1 MADPKKVRW
10 SQLKVG
16 VVGLAAFLIL
26 AVLIFLLT
34 SSKGFFQKTAFLHT
48 FMDDAG
54 GMAEGTPVRLNG
66 FSVGSLESIELT
78 RSAGPKR
85 SVEFVMK
92 VQEKF
97 LRQIPVDS
105 VAGVSAANL
114 LGDKFINITKGRD
127 AQTVKDG
134 AEIKSLQAQDIPE
147 LMAQSANL
155 LQTFQTIVNRLDSLL
170 AGVEAGKGNI
180 GKLLKDEELYDRLNA
195 IATEG
200 QSLLADVRTGHGTIR
215 KLIYDDALYQEIR
228 SPIKR
233 VDAILADLQAGNGSA
248 GKLLKDPGLYD
259 DALYQESRRPI
270 KRVDAILADLQAV
283 NGSAGKL
290 LKDPALYDEARA
302 SLGEIR
308 ALLADLNAG
317 KGTAGKLLKDD
328 ALHQRLEELVAKFNG
343 TIDKLNSG
351 QGTLGQMLVNPALY
365 DSLNGATRE
374 FQSLAK
380 DMRANPKKF
389 LTIRLALF

>member
-1 MADPKKVRW
+1 MADPRKVRW

-34 SSKGFFQKTAFLHT
+34 SSKGFFQKTATLRT
-48 FMDDAG
+48 FMDDASG
-54 GMAEGTPVRLNG
+54 LAG
-66 FSVGSLESIELT
+66 FTIGSLDQIRLI
-78 RSAGPKR
+78 AGSEPKR
-85 SVEFVMK
+85 SVEFIMI

-105 VAGVSAANL
+105 VASISAANL
-114 LGDKFINITKGRD
+114 LGDKFLNITKGRD
-127 AQTVKDG
+127 SQTVKNG

-155 LQTFQTIVNRLDSLL
+155 LQTFQSIVNRLDALL

-180 GKLLKDEELYDRLNA
+180 GKLLKDEELYNRLNGIA
-195 IATEG
+195 IEG
-200 QSLLADVRTGHGTIR
+200 QNLLTDVRKGQGTIS
-215 KLIYDDALYQEIR
+215 KLIYDDALYQELR

-233 VDAILADLQAGNGSA
+233 VDALLAELQAG
-248 GKLLKDPGLYD
+248 
-259 DALYQESRRPI
+259 
-270 KRVDAILADLQAV
+270 

-290 LKDPALYDEARA
+290 LKDPALYDEAKA
-302 SLGEIR
+302 SLAEIR
-308 ALLADLNAG
+308 GLLGDLNAG

-328 ALHQRLEELVAKFNG
+328 VLHKRLEELVAKFNG
-343 TIDKLNSG
+343 TIDRINSG
-351 QGTLGQMLVNPALY
+351 QGTLGQLVVNPQLY

-389 LTIRLALF
+389 LTIRLQLF

>member
-1 MADPKKVRW
+1 MADPRKVRW

-16 VVGLAAFLIL
+16 VLGLGAFLIL

-34 SSKGFFQKTAFLHT
+34 STKGFFQKTALLYT
-48 FMDDAG
+48 FMDDAS
-54 GMAEGTPVRLNG
+54 GMSEGTPVRLNG
-66 FSVGSLESIELT
+66 FTIGSLDKIQLT
-78 RSAGPKR
+78 RSTQPNR

-97 LRQIPVDS
+97 LQQIPVDS
-105 VAGVSAANL
+105 VAGISAANL
-114 LGDKFINITKGRD
+114 LGDKFLNITKGRA

-134 AEIKSLQAQDIPE
+134 AELKSLQAQDIPE

-155 LQTFQTIVNRLDSLL
+155 LQTFQTIVNRLDALL
-170 AGVEAGKGNI
+170 AGVEQGKGNI
-180 GKLLKDEELYDRLNA
+180 GKLLKDEELYDRLNG

-200 QSLLADVRTGHGTIR
+200 QNLLSDVRKGQGTIS

-228 SPIKR
+228 SPIRR
-233 VDAILADLQAGNGSA
+233 VDALLSELQAGNGSA

-259 DALYQESRRPI
+259 
-270 KRVDAILADLQAV
+270 
-283 NGSAGKL
+283 
-290 LKDPALYDEARA
+290 EAKA

-317 KGTAGKLLKDD
+317 KGSAGKLLKDD
-328 ALHQRLEELVAKFNG
+328 TLHKRLDELVGKFSS
-343 TIDKLNSG
+343 TIDKINAG
-351 QGTLGQMLVNPALY
+351 QGTLGQLVVNPQLY

-389 LTIRLALF
+389 LTIRLMLF

>member
-1 MADPKKVRW
+1 MADPRKVRW

-16 VVGLAAFLIL
+16 VVGLAAFMIL

-34 SSKGFFQKTAFLHT
+34 SSKGFFQKTANLRT
-48 FMDDAG
+48 FMDDASG
-54 GMAEGTPVRLNG
+54 LAEGTPVRLNG
-66 FSVGSLESIELT
+66 FTIGSLDKIQLI
-78 RSAGPKR
+78 AGSEPKR
-85 SVEFVMK
+85 SVEFIMV

-105 VAGVSAANL
+105 VASISAANL
-114 LGDKFINITKGRD
+114 LGDKFLNITKGR
-127 AQTVKDG
+127 AAETVKNG

-155 LQTFQTIVNRLDSLL
+155 LQTFQSIVNRLDALL

-180 GKLLKDEELYDRLNA
+180 GKLLKDEELYNRLNGIA
-195 IATEG
+195 IEG
-200 QSLLADVRTGHGTIR
+200 QNLLTDVRKGQGTIS
-215 KLIYDDALYQEIR
+215 KLIYDDALYQELR

-233 VDAILADLQAGNGSA
+233 VDALLAELQAG
-248 GKLLKDPGLYD
+248 
-259 DALYQESRRPI
+259 
-270 KRVDAILADLQAV
+270 

-290 LKDPALYDEARA
+290 LKDPALYDEAKA
-302 SLGEIR
+302 SLAEIR
-308 ALLADLNAG
+308 GLLGDLNAG

-328 ALHQRLEELVAKFNG
+328 VLHKRLEELVAKFNG
-343 TIDKLNSG
+343 TIDRINSG
-351 QGTLGQMLVNPALY
+351 QGTLGQLVVNPQLY

-389 LTIRLALF
+389 LTIRLQLF

>member
-16 VVGLAAFLIL
+16 VLGLAAFLIL
-26 AVLIFLLT
+26 AALIFLLT
-34 SSKGFFQKTAFLHT
+34 SSKGFFQKTALLHT
-48 FMDDAG
+48 FMDDAS

-66 FSVGSLESIELT
+66 FTVGSLDKVELT
-78 RSAGPKR
+78 KSAEPKR
-85 SVEFVMK
+85 SVEFIMK

-105 VAGVSAANL
+105 VAGISAANL
-114 LGDKFINITKGRD
+114 LGDKFLNIVKGRD
-127 AQTVKDG
+127 GQTVKDG

-170 AGVEAGKGNI
+170 AGVEQGKGNI
-180 GKLLKDEELYDRLNA
+180 GKLLKDEELYNRLNG
-195 IATEG
+195 IASEG
-200 QSLLADVRTGHGTIR
+200 QSLLADVRNGKGTIS
-215 KLIYDDALYQEIR
+215 KLIYDDALYQELR

-233 VDAILADLQAGNGSA
+233 VDALLADLQAGNGSA
-248 GKLLKDPGLYD
+248 GKLLKDP
-259 DALYQESRRPI
+259 
-270 KRVDAILADLQAV
+270 
-283 NGSAGKL
+283 
-290 LKDPALYDEARA
+290 ALYDEAKA

-308 ALLADLNAG
+308 ALLAGINAG

-343 TIDKLNSG
+343 TIDKINAG
-351 QGTLGQMLVNPALY
+351 QGTLGQILVNPGLY
-365 DSLNGATRE
+365 DSLTGATRE

>member
-34 SSKGFFQKTAFLHT
+34 SSKGLFQKTALLRT
-48 FMDDAG
+48 FMDDAS

-66 FSVGSLESIELT
+66 FTIGSLDKIDLITPSE
-78 RSAGPKR
+78 PQR
-85 SVEFVMK
+85 SVRFIMK
-92 VQEKF
+92 VQGKF

-105 VAGVSAANL
+105 VAGISAANL
-114 LGDKFINITKGRD
+114 LGDKFINITKGRN

-180 GKLLKDEELYDRLNA
+180 GKLLKDEELYNRLNG
-195 IATEG
+195 IASEG
-200 QSLLADVRTGHGTIR
+200 QSLLADVRKGQGTIG

-233 VDAILADLQAGNGSA
+233 VDALLADLQAGN
-248 GKLLKDPGLYD
+248 
-259 DALYQESRRPI
+259 
-270 KRVDAILADLQAV
+270 
-283 NGSAGKL
+283 
-290 LKDPALYDEARA
+290 
-302 SLGEIR
+302 
-308 ALLADLNAG
+308 
-317 KGTAGKLLKDD
+317 GTAGKLLKDD
-328 ALHQRLEELVAKFNG
+328 ALHQRLEELVAKFSG
-343 TIDKLNSG
+343 TIDKINAG

-365 DSLNGATRE
+365 DSLAGATRE

-380 DMRANPKKF
+380 DMRGNPKKF

>member
-34 SSKGFFQKTAFLHT
+34 SSKGFFQKTATLRT
-48 FMDDAG
+48 FMDDAS

-66 FSVGSLESIELT
+66 FTVGSLDRIDLIT
-78 RSAGPKR
+78 PSAPKR
-85 SVEFVMK
+85 SVKFTMK

-105 VAGVSAANL
+105 VAGISAANL
-114 LGDKFINITKGRD
+114 LGDKFINITKGRA

-134 AEIKSLQAQDIPE
+134 AEIESLQARDIPE

-155 LQTFQTIVNRLDSLL
+155 LQTFQTIINRLDSLL

-180 GKLLKDEELYDRLNA
+180 GKLLKDEELYNRLNG
-195 IATEG
+195 IASEG
-200 QSLLADVRTGHGTIR
+200 QSLLADVRKGQGTIG

-233 VDAILADLQAGNGSA
+233 VDALLADLQAGNGSA
-248 GKLLKDPGLYD
+248 GKLLKDP
-259 DALYQESRRPI
+259 
-270 KRVDAILADLQAV
+270 
-283 NGSAGKL
+283 
-290 LKDPALYDEARA
+290 ALYDEAKA
-302 SLGEIR
+302 SLAEIR
-308 ALLADLNAG
+308 GLLADLNAG

-343 TIDKLNSG
+343 TIDKINAG
-351 QGTLGQMLVNPALY
+351 QGTLGQMLVNPQLY
-365 DSLNGATRE
+365 DSLAGATRE

>member
-1 MADPKKVRW
+1 
-10 SQLKVG
+10 
-16 VVGLAAFLIL
+16 
-26 AVLIFLLT
+26 
-34 SSKGFFQKTAFLHT
+34 
-48 FMDDAG
+48 MDDAS

-66 FSVGSLESIELT
+66 FTIGSLETVVLVTPSE
-78 RSAGPKR
+78 PKR
-85 SVEFVMK
+85 SIEFSMK

-114 LGDKFINITKGRD
+114 LGDKFINITKGRS

-147 LMAQSANL
+147 LMAQAANL
-155 LQTFQTIVNRLDSLL
+155 LQTLQTIVNRLDSLL

-180 GKLLKDEELYDRLNA
+180 GKLLKDEELYDRLNS
-195 IATEG
+195 IAQEG
-200 QSLLADVRTGHGTIR
+200 QKLLADVRTGHGTIS

-233 VDAILADLQAGNGSA
+233 VDALLADLQAGH
-248 GKLLKDPGLYD
+248 
-259 DALYQESRRPI
+259 
-270 KRVDAILADLQAV
+270 
-283 NGSAGKL
+283 GSAGKL
-290 LKDPALYDEARA
+290 LKDPALYDEAKA

-308 ALLADLNAG
+308 GLLADLNAG

-328 ALHQRLEELVAKFNG
+328 ALHLRLEELVAKFNG
-343 TIDKLNSG
+343 TIDKINAG
-351 QGTLGQMLVNPALY
+351 QGTLGQLLTNPQLY

-389 LTIRLALF
+389 LTLRLTLF